1 MKQTQIICMLMLI
14 QTCFCAP
21 VQITINNH
29 NSMSVAQATVQP
41 PTTTH
46 VPEGSGWLRSVHL
59 PTPTVLQTGACMIA
73 LAAGYE
79 LWQII
84 QSYYMI
90 TNSESWCAWH
100 AEIPLAALAQLP
112 RTQLVA
118 ELANAISL
126 KYTNKAQ
133 AWYLFFQD
141 IEKEQTHI
149 RHTLWLLQK
158 IESLAVVHLLYDLT
172 ALIEAHTNAL
182 ERIAFL
188 QILLH
193 KEVLHGT
200 QNPSSVAST

>member
-1 MKQTQIICMLMLI
+1 MKQISLSCMLMLM
-14 QTCFCAP
+14 QCCFCAP

-41 PTTTH
+41 PTPIH
-46 VPEGSGWLRSVHL
+46 VPESAWWLRSVHL
-59 PTPTVLQTGACMIA
+59 PTPTALQTGACMIA

-84 QSYYMI
+84 KSYRLI
-90 TNSESWCAWH
+90 TNPESWCAWH
-100 AEIPLAALAQLP
+100 TEIPLEALAQLP

-126 KYTNKAQ
+126 KYTNKAH
-133 AWYLFFQD
+133 AWYLFLQD
-141 IEKEQTHI
+141 IDKEQRHI

-188 QILLH
+188 QTLLH
-193 KEVLHGT
+193 KEVLYGT
-200 QNPSSVAST
+200 QNSDAVSST